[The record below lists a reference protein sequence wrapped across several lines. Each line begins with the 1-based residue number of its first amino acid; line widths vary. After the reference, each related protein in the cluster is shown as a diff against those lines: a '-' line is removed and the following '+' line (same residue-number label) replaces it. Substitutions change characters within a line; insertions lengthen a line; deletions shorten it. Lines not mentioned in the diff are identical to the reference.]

1 MKQDLAMF
9 DGEFIR
15 EMFANYLLEAYPEET
30 IDEDSLLDLM
40 HLEKYQQEFLELIRR
55 ELWES
60 LVWLQMNIRNTS

>member
-55 ELWES
+55 ELWKKE
-60 LVWLQMNIRNTS
+60 I

>member
-55 ELWES
+55 EL
-60 LVWLQMNIRNTS
+60 